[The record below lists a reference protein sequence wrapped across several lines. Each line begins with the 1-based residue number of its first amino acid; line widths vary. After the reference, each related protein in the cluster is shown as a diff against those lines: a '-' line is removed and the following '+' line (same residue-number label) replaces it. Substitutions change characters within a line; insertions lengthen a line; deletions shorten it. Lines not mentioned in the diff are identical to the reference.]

1 MATPTEGVP
10 PIYTRDY
17 RQLPTHQVGELCH
30 VARSAPKTAL
40 DIGCGTGQLARDL
53 YHRGYQVT
61 GIDISTEAISQA
73 QASTIYTQGITFAV
87 RDITKP
93 PLPPCHYGLITCK
106 YVVAF
111 IADRAAFFRAI
122 GTLLEPTG
130 VVAIITP
137 NPARVPAHKAHI
149 AVPATQLNG
158 ELAACFWH
166 VEHRR
171 YGRDDWFICR
181 APRTGR

>member
-1 MATPTEGVP
+1 MTKTWNET
-10 PIYTRDY
+10 YSNHHDY
-17 RQLPTHQVGELCH
+17 LQLPTHQVGKLCH

-122 GTLLEPTG
+122 GTFLEPTG

-137 NPARVPAHKAHI
+137 AQPM
-149 AVPATQLNG
+149 
-158 ELAACFWH
+158 C
-166 VEHRR
+166 RR
-171 YGRDDWFICR
+171 TKPILPCQ
-181 APRTGR
+181 PRS

>member
-1 MATPTEGVP
+1 M
-10 PIYTRDY
+10 
-17 RQLPTHQVGELCH
+17 
-30 VARSAPKTAL
+30 ARSAPKTAL
-40 DIGCGTGQLARDL
+40 DVGCGTGQLARDL

-111 IADRAAFFRAI
+111 IADRATFFRAI
-122 GTLLEPTG
+122 GTLLEATG
-130 VVAIITP
+130 GGHHHPQPSPCAGAQSP
-137 NPARVPAHKAHI
+137 
-149 AVPATQLNG
+149 
-158 ELAACFWH
+158 
-166 VEHRR
+166 
-171 YGRDDWFICR
+171 YCR
-181 APRTGR
+181 ASHAAERGAGGLLSAR

>member
-1 MATPTEGVP
+1 MTKTWNEA
-10 PIYTRDY
+10 YTNHHDY
-17 RQLPTHQVGELCH
+17 QQLSTHQVGKLCH

-93 PLPPCHYGLITCK
+93 PLPALPLRPYYL
-106 YVVAF
+106 
-111 IADRAAFFRAI
+111 
-122 GTLLEPTG
+122 
-130 VVAIITP
+130 
-137 NPARVPAHKAHI
+137 
-149 AVPATQLNG
+149 
-158 ELAACFWH
+158 
-166 VEHRR
+166 
-171 YGRDDWFICR
+171 
-181 APRTGR
+181 